1 WVGTPP
7 TTGNLTNSYALKM
20 RVCTGT
26 PKGSFVDYGNG
37 CGRGPLTIV
46 GSGAPNPGKKFGLH
60 MINGRA
66 SSGGFVLVG
75 AVKRNLSL
83 ASLGMPGCTL
93 YLDPVFSSGVA
104 FGPKG
109 VSAILSFGVPNNPYF
124 VGKRVYG
131 QGANLNP
138 GSNGFNLTVS
148 QGTAITFGK

>member
-1 WVGTPP
+1 MSRVLACRSETTLIRNRLWGVAWVGTPP

-75 AVKRNLSL
+75 AVKRNLSPHRRKDQRL
-83 ASLGMPGCTL
+83 
-93 YLDPVFSSGVA
+93 
-104 FGPKG
+104 
-109 VSAILSFGVPNNPYF
+109 
-124 VGKRVYG
+124 
-131 QGANLNP
+131 
-138 GSNGFNLTVS
+138 
-148 QGTAITFGK
+148 